1 MKYEEE
7 APNVNENKSGSTAVE
22 AVETP
27 NETIL
32 DENKDGIDVKDVADA
47 SKEASEVS
55 EINLATK
62 QLCSEDLP

>member
-1 MKYEEE
+1 M
-7 APNVNENKSGSTAVE
+7 
-22 AVETP
+22 ETP